1 MKFYVVVGVLAA
13 LALQALAAEESS
25 PAPVAAATTSVG
37 TKSNVLN
44 YGNIHN
50 IIKFFSKNLKNL
62 QIGVTTLY
70 IRQYVRCF

>member
-13 LALQALAAEESS
+13 LALQALAADESS

-50 IIKFFSKNLKNL
+50 II
-62 QIGVTTLY
+62 
-70 IRQYVRCF
+70 